1 MCIETAVAGWIADA
15 DAPLLAAGLVVD
27 RADVAAGVDRA
38 VNQTRFDQLLLDL
51 AGREALGDSADV

>member
-1 MCIETAVAGWIADA
+1 MTTAS
-15 DAPLLAAGLVVD
+15 APLLTAGLVVD

-38 VNQTRFDQLLLDL
+38 VNQPRFDQLLLDL